1 MIEKVRYNKINLKS
15 SGEMLVRDVVGHL
28 CRVDVDIEGISRTH
42 ATEILADQSRVD
54 SDLQHK
60 HANRFFSEIDLNREG
75 VLAAGNVGC
84 LDGGSRH
91 VTADNAGLEYFV
103 TFVVAIHSRFK
114 KCFRQVV
121 DPDVQDDLAPHSAL
135 PTRTEH
141 NSIRHSPS
149 ATVLAI
155 RRPTNTMVSTFH
167 LTSAGTSI
175 TINRVAIV
183 TSQHEL
189 LTVAAH
195 LGT

>member
-91 VTADNAGLEYFV
+91 VTTDDASFEYFV
-103 TFVVAIHSRFK
+103 TFVVAIGSRVDQGL
-114 KCFRQVV
+114 REVV
-121 DPDVQDDLAPHSAL
+121 DPDVQDDFAPHSAL
-135 PTRTEH
+135 PTRSE
-141 NSIRHSPS
+141 SYGIGHSLS
-149 ATVLAI
+149 TSVLAI
-155 RRPTNTMVSTFH
+155 RRPSNAAVSTLN